1 MDEAAV
7 TQLELP
13 RSRRWLGLLRN
24 RWPQLVLRLIALAG
38 FMLAIMAGLL
48 GTPVGN
54 RNFAIIMVWIAWW
67 AVLILVAVPLLGR
80 AWCSICPIPLPGEWL
95 QQGTILKPSGKPRKG
110 LLSRLVLGKR
120 WPNPLRNIWLQNAA
134 FSLLALFSIVVLTE
148 PRLTGLVLVGLILMS
163 VATSLIFERRA
174 FCRYLCPVGGFIG
187 LYSQTAPIELRIK
200 DRKVCAAHT
209 VKTCYTGNAEGYGC
223 PWQVFPPGLV
233 KNTYCGLCLEC
244 IRTCPYDNI
253 GINLRPFGAD
263 LAVPRERKLDEAFKA
278 FIMLGSGLIYMTTLL
293 GPWGALKSAAGNPGS
308 LGWLLYATIFL
319 AIIFGVLPGFF
330 YVLMWLG
337 KHLSRTILP
346 ASRLFIQQSYA
357 LIPLGLGAW
366 IAFSLGFVFASASY
380 ILPALSDPLGWGW
393 NLLGTTGMSWTPYLM
408 AQVPVLQAIILAG
421 GLVWSGMI
429 ARKISNESQSA
440 HPDWLTYLVIIFC
453 FFVTLT
459 AMGLLI
465 G

>member
-1 MDEAAV
+1 
-7 TQLELP
+7 
-13 RSRRWLGLLRN
+13 
-24 RWPQLVLRLIALAG
+24 
-38 FMLAIMAGLL
+38 
-48 GTPVGN
+48 
-54 RNFAIIMVWIAWW
+54 MVWIAWW

-110 LLSRLVLGKR
+110 LVSRLVLGKR

-148 PRLTGLVLVGLILMS
+148 PRLTGLVLVGLILMA

-263 LAVPRERKLDEAFKA
+263 LTVPRERKLDEAFKA
-278 FIMLGSGLIYMTTLL
+278 FIMLGSGLIYMTILL
-293 GPWGALKSAAGNPGS
+293 GPWGALKSAAGNPGTS
-308 LGWLLYATIFL
+308 GWFIYAAIFL
-319 AIIFGVLPGFF
+319 AIIFGLLPGLF
-330 YVLMWLG
+330 YGLMWLG
-337 KHLSRTILP
+337 KHLSQTILP
-346 ASRLFIQQSYA
+346 TSRLFIQQSYA

-380 ILPALSDPLGWGW
+380 IGPVLSDPLGWGW
-393 NLLGTTGMSWTPYLM
+393 NLLGTTGMNWTPYLT
-408 AQVPVLQAIILAG
+408 AQVPVLQAIILG
-421 GLVWSGMI
+421 VGLVWSGMT
-429 ARKISNESQSA
+429 ARKISSESRSA
-440 HPDWLTYLVIIFC
+440 HPNWLTYLVITFC
-453 FFVTLT
+453 FLVTLT